1 MRIKRQSITFGELIG
16 KSRVPQIRLNRRFNE
31 RECLGYSNAYPRTLK
46 DLHGRKITDIKGGI
60 DICLHS
66 IRQ

>member
-1 MRIKRQSITFGELIG
+1 MRIKGLG

-46 DLHGRKITDIKGGI
+46 DLHGRKITDVKGELI
-60 DICLHS
+60 YVY
-66 IRQ
+66 IR